1 MARIP
6 PNIIEDIM
14 NTARIEEVIGDFVA
28 LKRSGSNLKGL
39 SPFTDEKS
47 PSFMVSPAKQIF
59 KCFSSGKG
67 GTVVSFIMEH
77 EHFSYPEALK
87 WLADRYNIEVPEDKP
102 LTAEEQEQITE
113 RESLLIVNE
122 YARDFF
128 VDRMHKG
135 EEGKAIGLSYFVE
148 RGFRPEIIERFQ
160 LGYCPQNEGSLT
172 DAALKKGYKL
182 KYLEALG
189 LSRTRDDRHFD
200 FFSGRVMFPIHSI
213 SGKVLGFGGR
223 TLQSGKKVAK
233 YFNSPESIIYN
244 KSKILYG
251 LYFAKS
257 SIIKYDNSY
266 LVEGYTDVI
275 SMHQAGVENVVASSG
290 TALTKDQIKLM
301 KRYSNNITI
310 LYDGDAA
317 GIRASFRGIDLILE
331 EGMNVKVVLFPVGED
346 PDSFAKNHGS
356 DEVKTYIEEN
366 QRDFVGFKTDVLLK
380 DTNNDP
386 IKRAGLI
393 KDIVESIALIPD
405 DITRAI
411 YLKETSEQFELDEQT
426 LLNEMNK
433 IRRNKR
439 SAGTAGGQTY
449 TPNESEN
456 QDISS
461 FQTPTQPAKQSIT
474 IDPNEGD
481 KAKELDV
488 IRILVLYGSRAIE
501 LNQAALG
508 EPKMI
513 VDVSL
518 AELVVH
524 EIDRDDLSFAN
535 PVFQKIYEICKKGLS
550 ENILF
555 SPTYFMRDENQEIV
569 QIVSDF
575 LTSKYELSEGW
586 LKDFKIST
594 NDELQRLPQ
603 ALHESLYAFKNS
615 KIKQRIQFIR
625 ERLKP
630 DHEEFDENQQEIL
643 LREQMDLQKIQ
654 GVFAKELN
662 RIIV

>member
-6 PNIIEDIM
+6 PHIIEDIM

-87 WLADRYNIEVPEDKP
+87 WLANRYNIEIPEERP
-102 LTAEEQEQITE
+102 LTPEEQEEITE
-113 RESLLIVNE
+113 RESLQIINE

-135 EEGKAIGLSYFVE
+135 EEGKAIGLSYFIE

-189 LSRTRDDRHFD
+189 LSRTKDDRHFD

-331 EGMNVKVVLFPVGED
+331 EGMNVKVVLFPEGED
-346 PDSFAKNHGS
+346 PDSFSKSHGS
-356 DEVKTYIEEN
+356 DEVKRYIEEN
-366 QRDFVGFKTDVLLK
+366 QRDFVGFKTDILLK
-380 DTNNDP
+380 DSDNDP

-405 DITRAI
+405 DITRSV

-439 SAGTAGGQTY
+439 STRVSQNLNVS
-449 TPNESEN
+449 PEQQQE
-456 QDISS
+456 DLSS
-461 FQTPTQPAKQSIT
+461 FQMPQQPAKQSVT
-474 IDPNEGD
+474 NDPNEGD
-481 KAKELDV
+481 KAKELDL

-501 LNQAALG
+501 LNQAPIG
-508 EPKMI
+508 EPPMI

-524 EIDRDDLSFAN
+524 EIDRDDLVFSN
-535 PVFQKIYEICKKGLS
+535 PVFQEIYEICKKGLK
-550 ENILF
+550 EDILY
-555 SPTYFMRDENQEIV
+555 SPTYFIRNENQEIV
-569 QIVSDF
+569 QLVSDF
-575 LTSKYELSEGW
+575 LTNKYELSASW
-586 LKDFKIST
+586 LKDFKIYT

-603 ALHESLYAFKNS
+603 ALHESLYTFKNS
-615 KIKQRIQFIR
+615 KIKQRIEYIR

-630 DHEEFDENQQEIL
+630 DHAEFEESKMESL
-643 LREQMDLQKIQ
+643 LREQMQLQKIQ
-654 GVFAKELN
+654 SVFAKELN

>member
-28 LKRSGSNLKGL
+28 LKRSGSNFKGL

-172 DAALKKGYKL
+172 DAALRKGYKL

-508 EPKMI
+508 EPKVI

-524 EIDRDDLSFAN
+524 EIERDDLSFAN